1 MACFCLFETTIGV
14 CGIAWRNAAVI
25 LFQLPERT
33 AAETR
38 LHLVTK
44 FGDGAEVALQ
54 LTPPWLQNAVHLCQ
68 RHLETGCEDL
78 AQIPVDLSSMPEFNR
93 LVYETA
99 LKIRSGKT
107 LTYGEVAKR
116 IGFPHAA
123 QAVGQA
129 LGRNPIALIVP
140 CHRVVASSGKLG
152 GFSAPG
158 GGTTKQRLLEIE
170 AAASPFLDGLFAR
183 AARDES
189 GSDNNSLI

>member
-1 MACFCLFETTIGV
+1 MVRFCLFETTIGV

-33 AAETR
+33 RTETCMR
-38 LHLVTK
+38 LVSQC
-44 FGDGAEVALQ
+44 GEGAEVALESAPQ
-54 LTPPWLQNAVHLCQ
+54 WLQNAVQLCQ
-68 RHLETGCEDL
+68 RHLETGCEEL
-78 AQIPVDLSSMPEFNR
+78 AQIPVDLSAMPEFNR

-99 LKIRSGKT
+99 LKIQSGNT

-116 IGFPHAA
+116 IGFPNAA

-140 CHRVVASSGKLG
+140 CHRVIASSGKLG

-158 GGTTKQRLLEIE
+158 GGTMKQRLLEIE

-183 AARDES
+183 AAREES
-189 GSDNNSLI
+189 SSDKSSLI